1 MGLFSQDDNAEI
13 WKQKQIEKEIQGQ
26 IELDLAM
33 AAAQSNDAL
42 DQIEEE

>member
-33 AAAQSNDAL
+33 AAAQSNNIL
-42 DQIEEE
+42 DQNEEE